1 MAETNYTSE
10 EVEAAHSLLELHYGS
25 SNHSNPTQAASNPIL
40 TVAPD
45 NNSQRAS
52 NQVNPIA
59 GGNALVDAAAP
70 VQYHE
75 ARASRGVSQMH
86 AGNANPV
93 FVHPVVTASTTPS
106 NSQTVSTSANT
117 NQNQVLPPVFLEQ
130 AGSRRVQLPS
140 IAQVTNEQAPSMR
153 HLPSPI
159 QAAPRNT
166 NRDSTQ
172 RDGSSA
178 LQGFLLRQQ
187 RIAGIASQD
196 IIRMPSQRNGQQL
209 STSNKGH
216 TPSVIQISRDGN
228 VSVPRIPAATFEP
241 PLPIM
246 PIMPRNPTN
255 HAIGRGTVS
264 PDLSGVPGNQGNRP
278 LSGITRHHAILA
290 DERDIYPFPSIRQ
303 NPSQAVNG
311 ITSERDYSLCS
322 TTVNS
327 VNVYSQ
333 NSSRGL
339 ENNQGHNGSRSDSQY
354 ATQASSTSHPQSQT
368 TETTNEVPIEDEG
381 QQEGTE
387 NQREFVDFEFA
398 SSLASDSRLEIRV
411 LQFLSIK
418 DTYKMCAVSRR
429 FDQFV
434 KDNSNLI
441 ASAMSKKV
449 HPYTYKIFEHA
460 CYKRCH
466 VLVRSPQEIYPK
478 PTLIWLNMLCSRAN
492 VVQEIMC
499 LFSKRGF
506 QLIPRCEIVL
516 SKIWFLMDIPDNT
529 RRIWTITNGNLWTD
543 SDIFHGIFLLAQIE
557 SCFTGHGTGT
567 SPQGLR
573 RLLMAQKNLTMLRDA
588 LKRTDLVSHY
598 QVMKAFIRWKYK
610 VRPHERFMNLFGVPY
625 GEVGSLQY
633 EYYHNVNS
641 TKLQR
646 PDELI
651 LRECTARQ
659 LDIFK
664 MYCGI
669 YVQTKHTDLRLARKF
684 GIEHNYNFIGEIR
697 KKLAQTATV
706 DDHVRAVLIDEN

>member
-1 MAETNYTSE
+1 MAETSYTPD

-25 SNHSNPTQAASNPIL
+25 SNHPNPTQAASNPTL
-40 TVAPD
+40 TVASS
-45 NNSQRAS
+45 NNSQRAR

-59 GGNALVDAAAP
+59 GGNDLVDSAAP
-70 VQYHE
+70 VRYHE
-75 ARASRGVSQMH
+75 ARASRSVGQMH
-86 AGNANPV
+86 AGNSNLV
-93 FVHPVVTASTTPS
+93 FVYPVVTASTTPS
-106 NSQTVSTSANT
+106 SSQIVSTSANT
-117 NQNQVLPPVFLEQ
+117 NQNQVLPVFLEQ
-130 AGSRRVQLPS
+130 AVSQWVQLPS

-159 QAAPRNT
+159 RAAPPNT
-166 NRDSTQ
+166 NRDSTH

-178 LQGFLLRQQ
+178 LQEFLLRQQ
-187 RIAGIASQD
+187 RIAGIAPQD
-196 IIRMPSQRNGQQL
+196 MIRMPRQQNYQQQ
-209 STSNKGH
+209 SISNQGH

-228 VSVPRIPAATFEP
+228 VSVPRIPPATFEP
-241 PLPIM
+241 SLPVT
-246 PIMPRNPTN
+246 PIIPSDPTN
-255 HAIGRGTVS
+255 HAIGRRTVS
-264 PDLSGVPGNQGNRP
+264 PDLSGIPGNQRSRP
-278 LSGITRHHAILA
+278 LNGITRHHAILA
-290 DERDIYPFPSIRQ
+290 DEENIYPFPSIRQ

-311 ITSERDYSLCS
+311 ITSEQGYSLCS
-322 TTVNS
+322 TTINS
-327 VNVYSQ
+327 GNVYSQ

-339 ENNQGHNGSRSDSQY
+339 ENNQCYNGNRSDSQY
-354 ATQASSTSHPQSQT
+354 AAQASSTSQTQSQIM
-368 TETTNEVPIEDEG
+368 ETTDKASIEDKG
-381 QQEGTE
+381 QQQGTE

-398 SSLASDSRLEIRV
+398 SSLASDPRLEIRV

-418 DTYKMCAVSRR
+418 DIYKMCAVSRR
-429 FDQFV
+429 FDQFA

-466 VLVRSPQEIYPK
+466 VLDRSPQGISPK
-478 PTLIWLNMLCSRAN
+478 PTLIWLNLLCSRAN
-492 VVQEIMC
+492 IVQEITY

-529 RRIWTITNGNLWTD
+529 RRIWTITNRNLWTD

-557 SCFTGHGTGT
+557 SCFTGHGTGA

-588 LKRTDLVSHY
+588 LKSTDLVSHY
-598 QVMKAFIRWKYK
+598 QVMKSFIRWKYK

-669 YVQTKHTDLRLARKF
+669 YVQTKHTDPRLARKF

-697 KKLAQTATV
+697 KNLAQTATV